1 MARKHSNPARTTI
14 PLQLLSIGQE
24 GEAHILANAKLANE
38 PITLIVDTGSSLT
51 SLRADITHN
60 GSPVKLDDN
69 NENPCSVS
77 GTINN
82 FSVIKVDSLIIGR
95 LLLPPT
101 TISLIDFS
109 NIQQLYLAKFG
120 MAIDGLLGSDILS
133 RYNASISFSKRT
145 LTLFNPEPKA

>member
-1 MARKHSNPARTTI
+1 MARKHANPSRTTI
-14 PLQLLSIGQE
+14 PLQLHYIGQA
-24 GEAHILANAKLANE
+24 GEAHILAKAKLANE
-38 PITLIVDTGSSLT
+38 PITLIVDTGCTLT

-60 GSPVKLDDN
+60 GTPVELDDN
-69 NENPCSVS
+69 NEDPRSVS
-77 GTINN
+77 GTIND
-82 FSVIKVDSLIIGR
+82 FSVIKVDSLIIGH

-109 NIQQLYLAKFG
+109 NIQQFYLSKFG

-133 RYNASISFSKRT
+133 LYNASISFSKRT

>member
-1 MARKHSNPARTTI
+1 M
-14 PLQLLSIGQE
+14 
-24 GEAHILANAKLANE
+24 
-38 PITLIVDTGSSLT
+38 
-51 SLRADITHN
+51 
-60 GSPVKLDDN
+60 
-69 NENPCSVS
+69 
-77 GTINN
+77 
-82 FSVIKVDSLIIGR
+82 
-95 LLLPPT
+95 LPPT